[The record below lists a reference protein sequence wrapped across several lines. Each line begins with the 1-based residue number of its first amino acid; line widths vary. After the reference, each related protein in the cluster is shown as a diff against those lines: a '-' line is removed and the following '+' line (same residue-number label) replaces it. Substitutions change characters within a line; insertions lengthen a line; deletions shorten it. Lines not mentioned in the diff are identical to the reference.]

1 MPASAP
7 DSGPAGGPLFL
18 TTRWSIVLTA
28 RGDDTAAREALA
40 KLCTAYWFPLYAF
53 VRREGHSPHDAQDL
67 TQEFFARLLE
77 KGWLSAVAQ
86 ERGRFRSWLL
96 VSMRHFLANEWN
108 RAHTQRRGGGAAI
121 ISIDEAAAENRL
133 GEGPSTGAAAE
144 TLYDRQWAVALLDQ
158 VMKRL
163 REEYHRSGRGPIF
176 DRLKGALSG
185 EIGAYT
191 EVASDLGLSEGAVKV
206 AVHRLRDRYRTLIRK
221 EIAQTVEHPSEIE
234 DELRVLFAALS

>member
-1 MPASAP
+1 MPPSAPAS
-7 DSGPAGGPLFL
+7 GPVGGPLFL
-18 TTRWSIVLTA
+18 TTRWSVVLAA

-40 KLCTAYWFPLYAF
+40 KLCSAYWFPLYAF

-77 KGWLSAVAQ
+77 KGWLSGVAQ
-86 ERGRFRSWLL
+86 ERGHFRSWLL
-96 VSMRHFLANEWN
+96 ASMRHFLANEWN
-108 RAHTQRRGGGAAI
+108 RAHTQRRGGGVAL
-121 ISIDEAAAENRL
+121 ISIDEATAEARF
-133 GEGPSTGAAAE
+133 GDEPATSETAE
-144 TLYDRQWAVALLDQ
+144 TFYDRQWAVALLDQ

-206 AVHRLRDRYRTLIRK
+206 
-221 EIAQTVEHPSEIE
+221 
-234 DELRVLFAALS
+234 